1 MPFFPG
7 QPSISMEI
15 ETSFLRGPLL
25 TCSSHI
31 SAREPV
37 PQLCSEQ
44 RGYIYPVSWQVVP
57 KEPLHWILS
66 PQNVKQRAD
75 LDSPSLAWMSPEA
88 AFLLPGTNEN
98 LSNRLFLFLSSSYF
112 FLSIFFSV
120 CVKVLSSECCWE
132 WSCQKWKRQG
142 KIKCYSH
149 RLQLKVYDACLPPR
163 AHARN
168 IAPCL

>member
-1 MPFFPG
+1 MLFRKMPFFPG

-25 TCSSHI
+25 TCSLHI
-31 SAREPV
+31 SAGEPV
-37 PQLCSEQ
+37 PRLCSEQ

-57 KEPLHWILS
+57 KEPFHWTLL
-66 PQNVKQRAD
+66 PQNVKQRTN

-112 FLSIFFSV
+112 FLSIFF
-120 CVKVLSSECCWE
+120 
-132 WSCQKWKRQG
+132 
-142 KIKCYSH
+142 
-149 RLQLKVYDACLPPR
+149 RLDYQAFPWHFCPGCL
-163 AHARN
+163 
-168 IAPCL
+168 